1 MVDVKEIHNEKKAI
15 LTTDKR
21 KESFTLEKDM
31 SGYSSFIFKVSRGK
45 VPEQL
50 AGRYTS
56 IQKGVEAFEAFD
68 RSIKMSQAVKRE
80 VIAEERKAQRAELH
94 TENSK

>member
-1 MVDVKEIHNEKKAI
+1 MAGVKEVPSEKKAI

-21 KESFTLEKDM
+21 KESFTLEKDT

-50 AGRYTS
+50 AGKYTS
-56 IQKGVEAFEAFD
+56 IKSGIEAFKSFE

-80 VIAEERKAQRAELH
+80 VIAEERKAQRAELY